1 MPNAKVL
8 EQKKQIV
15 ADLAHKMQNAAAGVL
30 VDYQG
35 ITVEADTKLRRAL
48 REAGVE
54 YSVVK
59 NTLTR
64 FAANQI
70 GFEALDEKLNGV
82 SALAI
87 SMEDPI
93 APARIINDFM
103 KKKENE
109 KFLRIK
115 AGFVEGKLVDEAEI
129 KRLAEL
135 PSREGMIAQVLY
147 GFNYPITQLVIALD
161 AIAKKGEGMDDK
173 SVSELVAAAAVSEAA
188 SEPAAE

>member
-93 APARIINDFM
+93 APARIIT
-103 KKKENE
+103 
-109 KFLRIK
+109 I
-115 AGFVEGKLVDEAEI
+115 
-129 KRLAEL
+129 
-135 PSREGMIAQVLY
+135 S
-147 GFNYPITQLVIALD
+147 
-161 AIAKKGEGMDDK
+161 
-173 SVSELVAAAAVSEAA
+173 
-188 SEPAAE
+188 

>member
-109 KFLRIK
+109 KVLRIK

>member
-54 YSVVK
+54 YAVVK

-87 SMEDPI
+87 SMDDPI
-93 APARIINDFM
+93 APAKIISDFM

>member
-161 AIAKKGEGMDDK
+161 AIAKKGEGMDDM

>member
-1 MPNAKVL
+1 
-8 EQKKQIV
+8 
-15 ADLAHKMQNAAAGVL
+15 
-30 VDYQG
+30 
-35 ITVEADTKLRRAL
+35 
-48 REAGVE
+48 
-54 YSVVK
+54 
-59 NTLTR
+59 
-64 FAANQI
+64 
-70 GFEALDEKLNGV
+70 
-82 SALAI
+82 
-87 SMEDPI
+87 
-93 APARIINDFM
+93 M

>member
-103 KKKENE
+103 KKKEKE

>member
-103 KKKENE
+103 KKKEKE

-161 AIAKKGEGMDDK
+161 AIAKKFEGMDDK

>member
-54 YSVVK
+54 YAVVK

-87 SMEDPI
+87 SMDDPI
-93 APARIINDFM
+93 APAKIISDFM

-188 SEPAAE
+188 AEPAAE

>member
-103 KKKENE
+103 KKKEKE

-161 AIAKKGEGMDDK
+161 AIAKKCEGMDDK

>member
-35 ITVEADTKLRRAL
+35 ITVEADTKLRRAR

-109 KFLRIK
+109 KFLRIQ

>member
-87 SMEDPI
+87 SMDDPI
-93 APARIINDFM
+93 APAKIISDFM